1 MSEFKNFMIQSL
13 SVSTGLVIYSLIV
26 YISYL
31 LFFQNSKE
39 ENTETLVEEKKEEK
53 IENFDILEDV
63 E

>member
-1 MSEFKNFMIQSL
+1 MSEFKNFMLQSL
-13 SVSTGLVIYSLIV
+13 TVSTGLIFYTFIV

-39 ENTETLVEEKKEEK
+39 EETEVAAEEKKEE
-53 IENFDILEDV
+53 IFENFDVLEDI